1 MINAITNT
9 IKERLSDLDW
19 VDRVAGLTVPA
30 TKYGA
35 EGQAEFVFPISSD
48 ADVVDCVRQ
57 GKYWE
62 LVPNKSYNCCLYIEQ
77 QGPVRFDSFEKKYVW
92 MNYLADLRIVGWVNL
107 SKMGYTDAGK
117 SGLFVVSIIK
127 ALLEDR
133 GVMDV
138 VDSDYTGAKLYI
150 EIVGE
155 VEKNQS
161 IFSRYTYSQFSHF
174 LVYPFDYFALDIR
187 VKFLVSTN
195 CVTPPAVE
203 DEVCEDVSID
213 GD

>member
-1 MINAITNT
+1 MINAICNT
-9 IKERLSDLDW
+9 IKERLNELDW
-19 VDRVAGLTVPA
+19 VDRVAGLTIPA

-35 EGQAEFVFPISSD
+35 EGAAEFVFPISSD
-48 ADVVDCVRQ
+48 ANVVDCIHQ

-62 LVPNKSYNCCLYIEQ
+62 LVPNNAYKTALYIEQ
-77 QGPVRFDSFEKKYVW
+77 QGPVRFDSFEKGYKW
-92 MNYLADLRIVGWVNL
+92 MNYLADLRIVGWVHL
-107 SKMGYTDAGK
+107 AKMGYNDASK
-117 SGLFVVSIIK
+117 SGLFVVSVIK

-133 GVMDV
+133 GVMDIQ
-138 VDSDYTGAKLYI
+138 DSDYTGARLYV
-150 EIVGE
+150 EIVAE

-161 IFSRYTYSQFSHF
+161 IFSRYTYSRFSHF

-187 VKFLVSTN
+187 VKFLVSTD

-203 DEVCEDVSID
+203 EEQCEDVSIN

>member
-1 MINAITNT
+1 MINAICNT
-9 IKERLSDLDW
+9 IKERLADLSW
-19 VDRVAGLTVPA
+19 VDRVAGLTVPV

-35 EGQAEFVFPISSD
+35 EGAAEFVFPISAD
-48 ADVVDCVRQ
+48 ADVVDCVHQ
-57 GKYWE
+57 GKYWS
-62 LVPNKSYNCCLYIEQ
+62 LVPNNSYKCCLYIEQ
-77 QGPVRFDSFEKKYVW
+77 QGPVRFDSFEKGYKW

-107 SKMGYTDAGK
+107 AKMGYTDPAK
-117 SGLFVVSIIK
+117 SGLFVVSVIK
-127 ALLEDR
+127 SLLEDR

-138 VDSDYTGAKLYI
+138 QDSDYTGARIYV

-161 IFSRYTYSQFSHF
+161 IFSRYTYGRFSNF

-187 VKFLVSTN
+187 AKFLVSTD

-203 DEVCEDVSID
+203 AEVCEDDSIN